1 MIRNR
6 SILSGVLALIVAA
19 GTAFAQNQN
28 CPRANCPN
36 PGQNCPRNGQCMRQG
51 NAKGGPGAMNRGMR
65 RGAGMRANC
74 GGNQAGAAATA
85 DQQNT
90 KK

>member
-1 MIRNR
+1 MIRKC
-6 SILSGVLALIVAA
+6 SIVSGALALVFAA
-19 GTAFAQNQN
+19 GTALAQNRN

-51 NAKGGPGAMNRGMR
+51 GPRRGPAAMKRGMR
-65 RGAGMRANC
+65 GGATMGPNCRGN
-74 GGNQAGAAATA
+74 ATA
-85 DQQNT
+85 GSTAAQPE